1 MLKPTTMGLV
11 ELPLRWRLSCCRKT
25 SSEGTSEK
33 PPLPLATKTADG
45 LRGHTSK
52 HYLYIYIYIHI
63 HMFLLLIWSYE
74 IILTTQL
81 TVKRVNP
88 GQLPWWCWAD
98 GYFRVVGIFSRLV
111 KIHLKT
117 GWMTHNSSYDYHMT
131 EMVGGVSW
139 ANEQLSSWQ
148 QASQDAIASFSK
160 NDRG

>member
-11 ELPLRWRLSCCRKT
+11 ELPLRWRLSCCRKRAVKALLK
-25 SSEGTSEK
+25 SHHCLSQQKQQMAWG
-33 PPLPLATKTADG
+33 ATRANTI
-45 LRGHTSK
+45 
-52 HYLYIYIYIHI
+52 YIYIYIHI

-160 NDRG
+160 NDGG